1 MRWYWTKFNTKVFL
15 RQTALLGPYND
26 LWKLSNSK
34 VWAKVFRAIFW
45 PKNDQKWPK
54 SAHFL
59 TRLLCKLKS
68 CAWSQT
74 NRNCQLY
81 IRAPL
86 QICPKMYRLAL
97 IGQLSNYYPIRLTPL
112 LYDVKSCA
120 WSQTNPNCRLYIRAP
135 LQICPKIYRLALI
148 GQLSN

>member
-1 MRWYWTKFNTKVFL
+1 MTCESCQTQKFGLKFL
-15 RQTALLGPYND
+15 EPFFGQKMT
-26 LWKLSNSK
+26 
-34 VWAKVFRAIFW
+34 
-45 PKNDQKWPK
+45 KNDQKVLI
-54 SAHFL
+54 FL

-97 IGQLSNYYPIRLTPL
+97 IGQLSN
-112 LYDVKSCA
+112 
-120 WSQTNPNCRLYIRAP
+120 
-135 LQICPKIYRLALI
+135 
-148 GQLSN
+148 